1 MECTPCLPTAPR
13 VTGVK
18 PGVEQKV
25 PSSANQPAAW
35 LGRPPVSSPPAS
47 RVVTSGQRPGSKATT
62 FSKTVPL
69 SHRKNGLSTANGMHS
84 NLRLIL
90 PAPAKPNG
98 VTDSREV
105 LPKASKANSRPSDSP
120 GSPAKRPHLD
130 SRPGKEA
137 AVS

>member
-1 MECTPCLPTAPR
+1 MECGPCLPTVPR

-18 PGVEQKV
+18 PGAEQKV

-35 LGRPPVSSPPAS
+35 LGRAPSSGPPAS
-47 RVVTSGQRPGSKATT
+47 RVVTSGQRPGSKAAM
-62 FSKTVPL
+62 FSKTTPP

-105 LPKASKANSRPSDSP
+105 LPKATKASSRPSDSP
-120 GSPAKRPHLD
+120 SSPAKRPHLD
-130 SRPGKEA
+130 SRAVKEA